1 MLLGGCSRSRTCTW
15 FCGEFAS
22 RIWSICYARIG
33 CWCFKK
39 LTVAQKAARSVYSDI
54 LPIDSSDLALMCMVD
69 FFCFGGPGSNRL
81 VVRLILFLLDFP
93 WDSWLDPF
101 GL

>member
-1 MLLGGCSRSRTCTW
+1 M
-15 FCGEFAS
+15 
-22 RIWSICYARIG
+22 
-33 CWCFKK
+33 
-39 LTVAQKAARSVYSDI
+39 AQRAARSVHSDI

-81 VVRLILFLLDFP
+81 VVSLFLFLLDFSC
-93 WDSWLDPF
+93 DSWLDPF